1 MVIQD
6 ELYEIGIRQR
16 RAMFGSAGAE
26 DQVEHTTDLND
37 KLQDFVTRNCFGDI
51 WQRDGLSIPDRSKV
65 TVAMLVATGKSHEM
79 RVHARGA
86 IENGVSPLELRE
98 IVVQSILY
106 CGIPAAAEGLRVLED
121 VFAEMQVGASLDG
134 ESGGSAR

>member
-1 MVIQD
+1 VVIQD